1 MKYRYAPQLRPP
13 SFATLPFDPDW
24 ELVERG
30 VYAPFPLRQDLP
42 LGQHPY
48 GVVEYPRRLT
58 RDECRQY
65 DLRSV

>member
-1 MKYRYAPQLRPP
+1 
-13 SFATLPFDPDW
+13 
-24 ELVERG
+24 
-30 VYAPFPLRQDLP
+30 LRQDLP

-58 RDECRQY
+58 REECRQY